1 MITRLFV
8 GFSALAVAAA
18 TLTGLSAAP
27 AAAAEPDPLRVLL
40 VLAAGPKE
48 NCDALYDDQMNY
60 CYGIPDEQLKQFCR
74 ENAWIVYQQCLGNI

>member
-1 MITRLFV
+1 MIGGFMITRLFV

-60 CYGIPDEQLKQFCR
+60 PYLSDSDETRRPCSFP
-74 ENAWIVYQQCLGNI
+74 